1 MRAMQY
7 VTILVCFLMNMLD
20 GMDVLV
26 ISYTA
31 PAIASDWMIS
41 PEALGVVFSAGL
53 AGMTLGT
60 ILIAPAADR
69 IGRKSIILF
78 SGLLMGTCIYFTSYA
93 QDTTQLFLYRF
104 FSGLG
109 IGSMLASTTSLTAEY
124 TPEKSRDFWV
134 SFVIAGY
141 PVGAILS
148 GLVAASVVPVDGWR
162 FMFRLAGM
170 ASLAAVPIAFFFLR
184 ESIEYYLSVQ
194 PRHALLKVNRILSRL
209 RTPLL
214 DTLPAIPADSNKVP
228 VRQLLLA
235 GYRKPTLQL
244 WVALF
249 MAFAALYYLISWI
262 PKLANDAGLSLEL
275 AIYAGAIFNGGAF
288 IGILTQGYFSSRF
301 GLKRTIGV
309 IFIATS
315 ILMTLFGLFLG
326 SDMLLLLIGLL
337 GFGIQGGFVGLY
349 AVAARL
355 YPAGFRTTG
364 IGWAMGAGRIGGIVG
379 PTMGGLLIGLGFG
392 IAASFLFFAL
402 PTLIAG
408 LLTLRISSE
417 RIR

>member
-1 MRAMQY
+1 
-7 VTILVCFLMNMLD
+7 
-20 GMDVLV
+20 
-26 ISYTA
+26 
-31 PAIASDWMIS
+31 
-41 PEALGVVFSAGL
+41 
-53 AGMTLGT
+53 
-60 ILIAPAADR
+60 
-69 IGRKSIILF
+69 
-78 SGLLMGTCIYFTSYA
+78 
-93 QDTTQLFLYRF
+93 
-104 FSGLG
+104 
-109 IGSMLASTTSLTAEY
+109 MLASTTSLTAEY

-170 ASLAAVPIAFFFLR
+170 VTLAAVPVAFFCLR
-184 ESIEYYLSVQ
+184 ESIAYYLSVQ
-194 PRHALLKVNRILSRL
+194 PRHALRKVNRILFRL

-214 DTLPAIPADSNKVP
+214 DTLPAIPADSNKLP

-244 WVALF
+244 WVALL

-275 AIYAGAIFNGGAF
+275 AIYAGAVFNGGAF

-326 SDMLLLLIGLL
+326 ADMLLLLIGLL

-379 PTMGGLLIGLGFG
+379 PAMGGVLIGLGFG

-408 LLTLRISSE
+408 LLRLRISSE
-417 RIR
+417 SIR